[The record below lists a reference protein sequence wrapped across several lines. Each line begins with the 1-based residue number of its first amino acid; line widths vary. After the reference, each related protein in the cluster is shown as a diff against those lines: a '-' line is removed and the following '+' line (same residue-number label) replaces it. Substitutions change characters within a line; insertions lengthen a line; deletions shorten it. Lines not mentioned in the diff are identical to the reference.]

1 MAVSKPLPRCPVEVT
16 LTLIDDRWKVL
27 IIRELLYGTRRFG
40 ELRKSLGNISTKV
53 LTSNLRSM
61 EDDSLL
67 TRQVYPEV
75 PPKVE
80 YTLTDLGYSLKPIL
94 LSMVEWGTQ
103 YKSKVEG
110 QLPIRLSNGSII
122 LIMKATQND
131 IPEIFS
137 LQEAISSETS
147 NSLGMP
153 FIRIEELE
161 REHGKGLFL
170 KAIDETNKIVGA
182 ICGAFKKNTLVI
194 FQILVAQTVQHNGI
208 GEKMLCEIER
218 LCPCKYY
225 QIKTNTKNETVYN
238 FLKKCGYIETKQQE
252 NIAVFQKNKI

>member
-40 ELRKSLGNISTKV
+40 ELRKALGNISTKV

-137 LQEAISSETS
+137 LQETIASETS
-147 NSLGMP
+147 DPS
-153 FIRIEELE
+153 
-161 REHGKGLFL
+161 GKRYTCNFP
-170 KAIDETNKIVGA
+170 NHCCSV
-182 ICGAFKKNTLVI
+182 
-194 FQILVAQTVQHNGI
+194 
-208 GEKMLCEIER
+208 
-218 LCPCKYY
+218 CP
-225 QIKTNTKNETVYN
+225 
-238 FLKKCGYIETKQQE
+238 
-252 NIAVFQKNKI
+252 A

>member
-40 ELRKSLGNISTKV
+40 ELRKALGNISTKV

-103 YKSKVEG
+103 
-110 QLPIRLSNGSII
+110 
-122 LIMKATQND
+122 
-131 IPEIFS
+131 
-137 LQEAISSETS
+137 
-147 NSLGMP
+147 
-153 FIRIEELE
+153 
-161 REHGKGLFL
+161 
-170 KAIDETNKIVGA
+170 
-182 ICGAFKKNTLVI
+182 
-194 FQILVAQTVQHNGI
+194 
-208 GEKMLCEIER
+208 
-218 LCPCKYY
+218 
-225 QIKTNTKNETVYN
+225 
-238 FLKKCGYIETKQQE
+238 
-252 NIAVFQKNKI
+252 